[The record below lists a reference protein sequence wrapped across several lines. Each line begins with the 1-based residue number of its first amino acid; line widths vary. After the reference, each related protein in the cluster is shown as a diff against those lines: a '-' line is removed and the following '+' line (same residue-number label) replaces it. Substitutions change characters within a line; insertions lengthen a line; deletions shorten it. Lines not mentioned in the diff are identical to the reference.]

1 MAPLFGYAWGLLVD
15 TPTLNAEAGAVGS
28 LPYKHQFA
36 ALRACEP
43 NVQFQNPKFKIQLF
57 NGLRPSEKRA
67 KARGEE
73 PCYARW

>member
-1 MAPLFGYAWGLLVD
+1 MAPVFGFAY
-15 TPTLNAEAGAVGS
+15 AEAGAVGS

-67 KARGEE
+67 LPAVKNRLRTVVKNALR
-73 PCYARW
+73 AW

>member
-1 MAPLFGYAWGLLVD
+1 MAPVFGFAY
-15 TPTLNAEAGAVGS
+15 AEAGAVGS

-57 NGLRPSEKRA
+57 NGLRPGEKRA